1 MKSILHACMPLFLL
15 SNCGFVCCDL
25 SGIEFNLMVR
35 CCLHFKCSFI
45 ISVVS
50 FGFCVF
56 GIAKFW
62 DGRIWISL
70 CHFGYKA
77 QLVCSVIL
85 NYITMTKCKR
95 KLGIIIE
102 TEFLKDSMSFTSYLP
117 RMEYHLRIRYLVFFF
132 FCTFSLVSS

>member
-1 MKSILHACMPLFLL
+1 MESILHACMPLFLL
-15 SNCGFVCCDL
+15 SNCDFACCDL

-35 CCLHFKCSFI
+35 CCMHFKCSFI
-45 ISVVS
+45 TLVVS

-95 KLGIIIE
+95 KLGKIWQE
-102 TEFLKDSMSFTSYLP
+102 WDNY
-117 RMEYHLRIRYLVFFF
+117 RNRVFKGFNVLHF
-132 FCTFSLVSS
+132 ISSSDGISPQN

>member
-85 NYITMTKCKR
+85 NYITMTKWKR
-95 KLGIIIE
+95 KLG
-102 TEFLKDSMSFTSYLP
+102 K
-117 RMEYHLRIRYLVFFF
+117 IRQEWDNYGNRVFKGFNVLHF
-132 FCTFSLVSS
+132 ISSSDGISPQN